1 MSDKLNLET
10 VWIECEA
17 LYPVNKDVCLELQDK
32 YDININLLL
41 LALYLDQR
49 TTFRYQPTQWKA
61 MLDIIHNWEL
71 NILKPY
77 RELRRNAKTM
87 IEQSEYQQMLN
98 VELMMERKSQQAL
111 SKLLI
116 NLTPVDEGSNLSG
129 YLNLYDNNLE
139 AIIELK
145 A

>member
-10 VWIECEA
+10 IWTECEA
-17 LYPVNKDVCLELQDK
+17 LYPANKDVCLELQDK
-32 YDININLLL
+32 YDVNVNLLL

-49 TTFRYQPTQWKA
+49 TTFRYQPTQWKV
-61 MLDIIHNWEL
+61 MLDIIHDWEL

-98 VELMMERKSQQAL
+98 VELMMERKSQQTL